1 VPQHSLWH
9 PLHRQGE
16 KEKMDQAINIETQEW
31 GDAKQIFAKFGLKQ
45 ATLLKLARDGRIA
58 TAIIK
63 TSPDSRKSIRV
74 YGISSIRS
82 LLWTCSK

>member
-1 VPQHSLWH
+1 MASSEML
-9 PLHRQGE
+9 PL
-16 KEKMDQAINIETQEW
+16 DQNQEW

-63 TSPDSRKSIRV
+63 TSPGSRKSCRV
-74 YGISSIRS
+74 YGISSIRE
-82 LLWTCSK
+82 LLWTSSK